1 MLDNKGYVRITDFGI
16 SKLYSSRNSNETSG
30 TPGYMSPEVMK
41 CQNHTAAVDFFAL
54 GVMGYEFML
63 GKRPYIGKSRK
74 EIKEQM
80 LSRQASIKLCS
91 IPDGWSEESAD
102 FINKLLMRKPEE
114 RLGFRG
120 VQELKEHPWLK
131 YFPWSELLAK
141 SIEAPFVPE
150 RKDNFDKRYCEAPD
164 KIGMETRMRYAGYKH
179 DRNFE
184 HMFYNFTFY
193 NIDNENN
200 SNLNSNMNTI
210 RHGSTIVINSS
221 MSTISQNTNRA
232 PITYKKFTKSP
243 RALSACSSTK
253 KFSTIK
259 NKSRSS
265 GNLLELEMSSTY
277 VKNAI
282 NNNNTSKK
290 RDIVMNKNLSVL
302 SRSHNTIKRTSTP
315 INKGFTY
322 SISSVKGAKTP
333 NRNINILKS
342 KVSGSYMKQKGFN
355 SSSSFSSLTVAKQ
368 KTISN
373 SKTKVMK
380 RSKSSYGEFLSK
392 HSKSNLN
399 IKTAN
404 TPSNTIRAKSRVVT
418 PIMRTTNHNINR
430 CAINRTNTTKKEV
443 VNIVVSNIGNIFPA
457 NNKNGKRL
465 LPSNSVNYLFKN
477 YRMSNHSTNSTG
489 SSSQSTHKFFG
500 K

>member
-1 MLDNKGYVRITDFGI
+1 
-16 SKLYSSRNSNETSG
+16 
-30 TPGYMSPEVMK
+30 
-41 CQNHTAAVDFFAL
+41 
-54 GVMGYEFML
+54 
-63 GKRPYIGKSRK
+63 
-74 EIKEQM
+74 
-80 LSRQASIKLCS
+80 
-91 IPDGWSEESAD
+91 
-102 FINKLLMRKPEE
+102 
-114 RLGFRG
+114 
-120 VQELKEHPWLK
+120 
-131 YFPWSELLAK
+131 
-141 SIEAPFVPE
+141 
-150 RKDNFDKRYCEAPD
+150 
-164 KIGMETRMRYAGYKH
+164 METRMRYAGYKH

-265 GNLLELEMSSTY
+265 GNILELYMSSTY

-282 NNNNTSKK
+282 NNNNTLKK

-373 SKTKVMK
+373 SKTKVIK

-457 NNKNGKRL
+457 NNKNGMRL